1 MLPSR
6 RPSIIATRLGTPL
19 PATNAGRHKNR
30 VTKTIALMTGGGDCP
45 GLNAAIRTVVR
56 SASQRYGSRVIGIA
70 DGFEGLIEKRYREL
84 TPGDTRGILRIGGTI
99 LGSSNRTD
107 PWNYTGPGE
116 SAPRI
121 ASADAFQTLEEIGA
135 DALIV
140 IGGDGTLF
148 LAHKFAAGR
157 IPVIGIPKT
166 IDNDVHGTDS
176 AIGFDSCVATVT
188 DAIDKLHTTAESHH
202 RVMLVEVMGRTA
214 GWVALYA
221 GVAGGA
227 DAVLIPERNEQRRY
241 KLSDLVETIESRQR
255 SSRHFTI
262 IVVAEGVTG
271 PAGEEIFWSRTGD
284 EHSLRMGGVC
294 HPLADELGKLTDREV
309 RSLVLGHLQRGGSP
323 TPTDR
328 ILATKLAQAAT
339 VAAHEGTDCV
349 MAGVRGNRV
358 ELVPLEQVAIGP
370 RRVPEDDP
378 LLYAA
383 EAIGMFVG

>member
-1 MLPSR
+1 
-6 RPSIIATRLGTPL
+6 
-19 PATNAGRHKNR
+19 
-30 VTKTIALMTGGGDCP
+30 MTGGGDCP

-56 SASQRYGSRVIGIA
+56 SATQRYGSRVIGIA

-84 TPGDTRGILRIGGTI
+84 TPGDTRGILRIGGTV
-99 LGSSNRTD
+99 LGASNRTD
-107 PWNYTGPGE
+107 PWNYTAPGE
-116 SAPRI
+116 STPRD
-121 ASADAFQTLEEIGA
+121 ASASAYQTLEEIGA

-166 IDNDVHGTDS
+166 IDNDVHGTDY

-214 GWVALYA
+214 GWVALYS

-227 DAVLIPERNEQRRY
+227 DAVLIPERNEQLRY

-271 PAGEEIFWSRTGD
+271 PAGEEIFWSRSSD
-284 EHSLRMGGVC
+284 EHAWRMGGVC
-294 HPLADELGKLTDREV
+294 HPLAHELGKQTDREV
-309 RSLVLGHLQRGGSP
+309 RALVLGHLQRGGSP
-323 TPTDR
+323 TSTDR
-328 ILATKLAQAAT
+328 ILATALAQAAT
-339 VAAHEGTDCV
+339 VAAHEGTACV

-358 ELVPLEQVAIGP
+358 ELVSLDQVAIGP
-370 RRVPEDDP
+370 RLLPEDDP
-378 LLYAA
+378 LLQAA